1 MVNNNSSKQL
11 NHSSNLKETKMN
23 KMKNQISRIAVLFL
37 IITSLLG
44 NINTIMNI

>member
-1 MVNNNSSKQL
+1 MVNKNSSNKL
-11 NHSSNLKETKMN
+11 NHRQNLKETKMN
-23 KMKNQISRIAVLFL
+23 TIKTRFPQIAVLFL